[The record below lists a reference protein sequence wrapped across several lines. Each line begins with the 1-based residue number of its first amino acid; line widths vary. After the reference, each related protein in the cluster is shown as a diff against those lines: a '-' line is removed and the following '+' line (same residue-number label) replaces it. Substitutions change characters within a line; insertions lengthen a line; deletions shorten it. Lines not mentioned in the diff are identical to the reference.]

1 MQRRPFRASEQT
13 ALTEK
18 TMSNA
23 DIAAKLQA
31 LAAWALAHPELTVTY
46 ATAGAGTG
54 THITLSD
61 AALDVPG
68 IAWTDN
74 GTAPRSD
81 GMAPFRM
88 LDATVDGM
96 RVACFP
102 DVVVPPVAPD
112 VVLDQPVHYCAASG
126 CPGYPWRASNHPH
139 PPSCNERAPLPD
151 PAPAPPED
159 VVLTGCGHDGHVE
172 LVPGCAACDAYASFP
187 F

>member
-1 MQRRPFRASEQT
+1 
-13 ALTEK
+13 
-18 TMSNA
+18 MSNA

-31 LAAWALAHPELTVTY
+31 LAAWALAHPELTITY
-46 ATAGAGTG
+46 ATAHVLGGTS
-54 THITLSD
+54 ITLSD

-68 IAWTDN
+68 IAWSDD
-74 GTAPRSD
+74 GTASPTS
-81 GMAPFRM
+81 GPMFRM
-88 LDATVDGM
+88 MNATVDGM
-96 RVACFP
+96 RVSCFP
-102 DVVVPPVAPD
+102 DVVAPPVAVPVPD